1 MKEQRILYNK
11 RYSLLFIALHMKN
24 DSMVHFCVFQVGKSQ
39 SLCLCEPLAT
49 VAITM
54 RKSWSLFRSV

>member
-24 DSMVHFCVFQVGKSQ
+24 DSMIHFCVFQVGKEQ
-39 SLCLCEPLAT
+39 
-49 VAITM
+49 
-54 RKSWSLFRSV
+54 KSVLVRDPGNCRDNYEKIVELVP